1 MLRFIFIFALVL
13 MACSAASGAKRSAEP
28 QPGVA
33 RELARY
39 RAAHYS
45 NVRYSLSVDIQP
57 GASLLKG
64 TEEIR
69 VTLDEA
75 LAELV
80 LDWRVAAAKEGQAQ
94 ARVFELEVNGRAAVD
109 ARMVNDHIVIPGAHL
124 KKGENVVRLK
134 FESPIATSGSAVTR
148 YLDRED
154 KSEYIYTLFV
164 PSDASTAFPCF
175 DQPDLKA
182 RFQLNLST
190 LTSWKVISNGTVESV
205 TRSGTNSL
213 WRFRETE
220 PISTYLFAFA
230 TGPFV
235 EFSDDTPSTVPLRL
249 FVRRSKEEKAR
260 RELAEL
266 FRLNREC
273 VAYLARYFD
282 FKFPFPKY
290 DLVIVPE
297 FAYGGMEHAG
307 ATFLREERI
316 LFPSDPTAA
325 DLLARAEVMF
335 HEAAH
340 QWFGDLVTMRWFDD
354 LWLKEGFATFMAYKA
369 IEAIRNIA
377 PQDYNAWK
385 VFYQRTKPGAYATD
399 ATKGTT
405 PIWQEISNLSAA
417 KSAYGNIVYLKAPSM
432 LRQAEFFL
440 GEDEFQKAVR
450 LLLREH
456 AYSNAEWANLV
467 QAFERTSGRKLDA
480 WAAAWVKRRGMP
492 DVRVNWSANQHGR
505 INSLSLKQENILRE
519 GGTWPMRVQLL
530 LAHSS
535 GQPESLT
542 VTLDGAAETLV
553 KEAIGRRRPAYVFA
567 NYEDYGYGRFL
578 LDEKSK
584 RAVLQSLGAVRDD
597 FLRALL
603 WGSLWESVREV
614 ELAPSDYIELA
625 VKLVAAERDEVT
637 VQSILNRVT
646 TAFNRYLSAAQMR
659 AIAPRLEEVLA
670 ERMQHAETAG
680 LRITYFRAFLSN
692 AMTLEARTK
701 LKDILRGRLQIP
713 GMTLRSRDRF
723 DIITALLVRDDA
735 DAPALLAAQSAAD
748 QTDDGRRYAYG
759 AGAARADAATKK
771 RYFDAYLN
779 DKQLAENWIEASFN
793 SFNTIHQSELTLP
806 YLERALAELPVFK
819 RTRKIFFVNGWLAA
833 FIGGQCNQRALD
845 TVRAFLQQEQQLD
858 RDLRL
863 KVMEVTDNLERCV
876 RIREKYS
883 PRVQKTGISRRK
895 K

>member
-1 MLRFIFIFALVL
+1 MLRFIFIFALVFV
-13 MACSAASGAKRSAEP
+13 ACSAASGAERGAEP

-45 NVRYSLSVDIQP
+45 NVRYFLSVDIQP
-57 GASLLKG
+57 GAPLLKG

-94 ARVFELEVNGRAAVD
+94 ARVFELEVNGRAASD
-109 ARMVNDHIVIPGAHL
+109 ARTVNDHIVIPGAYL
-124 KKGENVVRLK
+124 KKGENVVHLK

-182 RFQLNLST
+182 RFQLSLST

-235 EFSDDTPSTVPLRL
+235 EFSDDTSSTVPLRL

-290 DLVIVPE
+290 DLVIIPE

-340 QWFGDLVTMRWFDD
+340 QWFGDLVTMRWF
-354 LWLKEGFATFMAYKA
+354 F
-369 IEAIRNIA
+369 
-377 PQDYNAWK
+377 
-385 VFYQRTKPGAYATD
+385 
-399 ATKGTT
+399 
-405 PIWQEISNLSAA
+405 
-417 KSAYGNIVYLKAPSM
+417 
-432 LRQAEFFL
+432 
-440 GEDEFQKAVR
+440 
-450 LLLREH
+450 
-456 AYSNAEWANLV
+456 
-467 QAFERTSGRKLDA
+467 TSG
-480 WAAAWVKRRGMP
+480 
-492 DVRVNWSANQHGR
+492 
-505 INSLSLKQENILRE
+505 
-519 GGTWPMRVQLL
+519 
-530 LAHSS
+530 
-535 GQPESLT
+535 
-542 VTLDGAAETLV
+542 
-553 KEAIGRRRPAYVFA
+553 
-567 NYEDYGYGRFL
+567 
-578 LDEKSK
+578 
-584 RAVLQSLGAVRDD
+584 
-597 FLRALL
+597 
-603 WGSLWESVREV
+603 
-614 ELAPSDYIELA
+614 
-625 VKLVAAERDEVT
+625 
-637 VQSILNRVT
+637 
-646 TAFNRYLSAAQMR
+646 
-659 AIAPRLEEVLA
+659 
-670 ERMQHAETAG
+670 
-680 LRITYFRAFLSN
+680 
-692 AMTLEARTK
+692 
-701 LKDILRGRLQIP
+701 
-713 GMTLRSRDRF
+713 
-723 DIITALLVRDDA
+723 
-735 DAPALLAAQSAAD
+735 
-748 QTDDGRRYAYG
+748 
-759 AGAARADAATKK
+759 
-771 RYFDAYLN
+771 
-779 DKQLAENWIEASFN
+779 
-793 SFNTIHQSELTLP
+793 
-806 YLERALAELPVFK
+806 
-819 RTRKIFFVNGWLAA
+819 
-833 FIGGQCNQRALD
+833 
-845 TVRAFLQQEQQLD
+845 
-858 RDLRL
+858 
-863 KVMEVTDNLERCV
+863 
-876 RIREKYS
+876 
-883 PRVQKTGISRRK
+883 
-895 K
+895 